1 MDEDRVYREEYGD
14 DYTKGATSYPI
25 SKHLLHMAK
34 IEMLVLYFIVM
45 ITL

>member
-1 MDEDRVYREEYGD
+1 MNEDREYREECRD
-14 DYTKGATSYPI
+14 DYIEGATSHPI
-25 SKHLLHMAK
+25 LYYLLHMAK